1 MKKTMKTVF
10 NRLLAKKP
18 ENYLYAEWD
27 KSNFKIPDELKL
39 SETSSLGD
47 ALYVF
52 YEAGGYDFFGVVD
65 ADQYAPNWLDFVGNL
80 YTSIEDGMYIKGNS
94 HFHFPLSNEI
104 RSKLILQGVPSIFVT
119 DFRALA
125 EMSIIGY

>member
-1 MKKTMKTVF
+1 MKKAMKTVF

-47 ALYVF
+47 ALSVPC
-52 YEAGGYDFFGVVD
+52 
-65 ADQYAPNWLDFVGNL
+65 QWRLCR
-80 YTSIEDGMYIKGNS
+80 SS
-94 HFHFPLSNEI
+94 RPLTGD
-104 RSKLILQGVPSIFVT
+104 RG
-119 DFRALA
+119 RAW
-125 EMSIIGY
+125 

>member
-27 KSNFKIPDELKL
+27 KPNFKIPDELKL

-52 YEAGGYDFFGVVD
+52 TKQVAMTFLKLLTQTNMHQTGWTLLEIFILPLKMVCISKVTVIFTSHYRMK
-65 ADQYAPNWLDFVGNL
+65 YAVN
-80 YTSIEDGMYIKGNS
+80 
-94 HFHFPLSNEI
+94 
-104 RSKLILQGVPSIFVT
+104 
-119 DFRALA
+119 
-125 EMSIIGY
+125 

>member
-52 YEAGGYDFFGVVD
+52 YEAGGYDFLELLTQTNMHQTGWTLLEIFILPLKMVCISKVTVIFTSHYRMK
-65 ADQYAPNWLDFVGNL
+65 YAVN
-80 YTSIEDGMYIKGNS
+80 
-94 HFHFPLSNEI
+94 
-104 RSKLILQGVPSIFVT
+104 
-119 DFRALA
+119 
-125 EMSIIGY
+125 

>member
-10 NRLLAKKP
+10 NSLLAKKP

-119 DFRALA
+119 DF
-125 EMSIIGY
+125 

>member
-1 MKKTMKTVF
+1 MKKAMKTVF
-10 NRLLAKKP
+10 NRLFAKKQG
-18 ENYLYAEWD
+18 NYPYAEWD
-27 KSNFKIPDELKL
+27 KPNFKIPDELKL

-52 YEAGGYDFFGVVD
+52 YEAGGYDFFEVVD

-80 YTSIEDGMYIKGNS
+80 YTSIEDGMYIKGNG

-119 DFRALA
+119 DF
-125 EMSIIGY
+125 

>member
-94 HFHFPLSNEI
+94 HSHLPDN
-104 RSKLILQGVPSIFVT
+104 
-119 DFRALA
+119 A
-125 EMSIIGY
+125 

>member
-1 MKKTMKTVF
+1 MKKAMKTVF

-52 YEAGGYDFFGVVD
+52 YEAGG
-65 ADQYAPNWLDFVGNL
+65 
-80 YTSIEDGMYIKGNS
+80 
-94 HFHFPLSNEI
+94 
-104 RSKLILQGVPSIFVT
+104 
-119 DFRALA
+119 
-125 EMSIIGY
+125 

>member
-1 MKKTMKTVF
+1 MKKAMKTVF

-80 YTSIEDGMYIKGNS
+80 YTSMKMVCISKVTVIFTS
-94 HFHFPLSNEI
+94 HYRMKYAVN
-104 RSKLILQGVPSIFVT
+104 
-119 DFRALA
+119 
-125 EMSIIGY
+125 

>member
-52 YEAGGYDFFGVVD
+52 FTKQVD
-65 ADQYAPNWLDFVGNL
+65 MTFLELLTQTNMHQTGWTLLEIFILPLKMVCISKVTVIFTSHYRMKYAVN
-80 YTSIEDGMYIKGNS
+80 
-94 HFHFPLSNEI
+94 
-104 RSKLILQGVPSIFVT
+104 
-119 DFRALA
+119 
-125 EMSIIGY
+125 